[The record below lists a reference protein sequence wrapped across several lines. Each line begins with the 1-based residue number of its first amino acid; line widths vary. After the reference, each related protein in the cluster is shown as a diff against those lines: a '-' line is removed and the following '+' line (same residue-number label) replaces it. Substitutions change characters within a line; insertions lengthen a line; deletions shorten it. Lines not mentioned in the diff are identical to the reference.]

1 MRFIVSV
8 FSRFGFPGL
17 DNIRAQSDYILS
29 YDRRNR
35 VAHWV
40 FEHLTL
46 EGTRRAESV
55 DRQKSA
61 FEEDKSLHPYFRSA
75 NSDYKYSGFDRCRQ
89 VLSLHMQCQC
99 NVKLLFD
106 SY

>member
-75 NSDYKYSGFDRCRQ
+75 NSDYKYSGFDRFRQ
-89 VLSLHMQCQC
+89 VLSLLMPMQCQAL
-99 NVKLLFD
+99 V
-106 SY
+106 

>member
-1 MRFIVSV
+1 M
-8 FSRFGFPGL
+8 
-17 DNIRAQSDYILS
+17 
-29 YDRRNR
+29 
-35 VAHWV
+35 AHWV

-75 NSDYKYSGFDRCRQ
+75 NSDYKYSGFDRFGVRQ
-89 VLSLHMQCQC
+89 VLRLIMSS
-99 NVKLLFD
+99 F
-106 SY
+106 